1 MKKIILLCTLIAGL
15 TVQAKKLPV
24 SIELGLET
32 GYTKEYISK
41 KSFDTVGLK
50 NIFDK
55 EYKANAMITKANI
68 DIKYPIKLKYFNIKL
83 GGGIAG
89 FITNKVAN
97 ESFVNN
103 DEEYKKY
110 IDFEKDLLNEQ
121 KNLED
126 LYEKLANT
134 KYLCSINAEKLEYEV
149 ETNLPSLKRN
159 LAQKR
164 NLKTKIENA
173 IKKYPTKEAVKQ
185 LNEAQKK
192 AEKDVDY
199 YQDKKDKLFQE
210 MQGIL
215 AEASKYSTNPN
226 IQKIIKDEDEK
237 TAEKRLKKFNEKE
250 KKDIRNFR
258 KKYQDKKNERDNVA
272 RKSAEA
278 SRKKLELLDEL
289 MLADDGAEKLAN
301 CVKNI
306 AEIEQK
312 ITKSNENIENY
323 KKDKKIAKEEKT
335 KLNKEKESLEEKLN
349 TKLEESKKF
358 DKKKLEN
365 IRTYEKAYDILNK
378 ELGYGFSSYGVAEI
392 EYQVLKDLKVFANTK
407 LGFSIK
413 NNQLNKLC
421 NILEKEEAIV
431 DGEKYTYFNKEKVFK
446 IDPLFNVG
454 VGLDYKHIIF
464 ELNSGNNGL
473 INLKLAYE
481 F

>member
-32 GYTKEYISK
+32 GYTREYISK

-55 EYKANAMITKANI
+55 DYKANAMITKANV

-97 ESFVNN
+97 KSFVNN

-110 IDFEKDLLNEQ
+110 IKFENDLLNEQ
-121 KNLED
+121 KKLEN

-134 KYLCSINAEKLEYEV
+134 VYLYSINSGKLEYEE

-164 NLKTKIENA
+164 NLKIKIENA
-173 IKKYPTKEAVKQ
+173 IKKYPTKEAVKK
-185 LNEAQKK
+185 LNEDQNK
-192 AEKDVDY
+192 AEKDVKDY
-199 YQDKKDKLFQE
+199 QEAKDKLFQE

-215 AEASKYSTNPN
+215 VEASKYSTDPK
-226 IQKIIKDEDEK
+226 IQKIIKEEDENNAK
-237 TAEKRLKKFNEKE
+237 KRLSKFNENE
-250 KKDIRNFR
+250 KKVISNFR
-258 KKYQDKKNERDNVA
+258 KRYQDKKNERDEVMSKYA
-272 RKSAEA
+272 IA
-278 SRKKLELLDEL
+278 SRKKVELLDDL

-301 CVKNI
+301 CKKNI
-306 AEIEQK
+306 TEIEQK

-323 KKDKKIAKEEKT
+323 KKDKKIAREEKE
-335 KLNKEKESLEEKLN
+335 KLKKEKESLVEDLNIKLN
-349 TKLEESKKF
+349 ESKKF

-365 IRTYEKAYDILNK
+365 IKTYEKAYDILNK

-392 EYQVLKDLKVFANTK
+392 EYQVLKDLKIFANTK

-454 VGLDYKHIIF
+454 VGIDYKHVIF

>member
-32 GYTKEYISK
+32 GYTREYISK

-55 EYKANAMITKANI
+55 DYKANAMITKANV

-97 ESFVNN
+97 KSFVNN

-110 IDFEKDLLNEQ
+110 IKFENDLLNEQ
-121 KNLED
+121 KKLEN

-134 KYLCSINAEKLEYEV
+134 VYLYSINSGKLEYEE

-164 NLKTKIENA
+164 NLKIKIENA
-173 IKKYPTKEAVKQ
+173 IKKYPTKEAVKK
-185 LNEAQKK
+185 LNEDQNK
-192 AEKDVDY
+192 AEKDVKDY
-199 YQDKKDKLFQE
+199 QEAKDKLFQE

-215 AEASKYSTNPN
+215 VEASKYSTDPK
-226 IQKIIKDEDEK
+226 IQKIIKEEDENNAK
-237 TAEKRLKKFNEKE
+237 KRLSKFNENE
-250 KKDIRNFR
+250 KKVISNFR
-258 KKYQDKKNERDNVA
+258 KRYQDKKNERDEVMSKYA
-272 RKSAEA
+272 IA
-278 SRKKLELLDEL
+278 SRKKVELLDDL

-301 CVKNI
+301 CKKNI
-306 AEIEQK
+306 TEIEQK

-323 KKDKKIAKEEKT
+323 KKDKKIAREEKE
-335 KLNKEKESLEEKLN
+335 KLKKEKESLVENLNIKLN
-349 TKLEESKKF
+349 ESKKF

-365 IRTYEKAYDILNK
+365 IKTYEKAYDILNK

-392 EYQVLKDLKVFANTK
+392 EYQVLKDLKIFANTK

-454 VGLDYKHIIF
+454 VGIDYKHVIF

>member
-32 GYTKEYISK
+32 GYTREYISK

-55 EYKANAMITKANI
+55 DYKANAIITKANV

-97 ESFVNN
+97 KSFVNN

-110 IDFEKDLLNEQ
+110 IKFENDLLNEQ
-121 KNLED
+121 KNLEN
-126 LYEKLANT
+126 LYEKLANIA
-134 KYLCSINAEKLEYEV
+134 YLYSINSEKLEYEE

-164 NLKTKIENA
+164 NLKIKIENA
-173 IKKYPTKEAVKQ
+173 IKKYPTKEAVKK
-185 LNEAQKK
+185 LNEDQNK
-192 AEKDVDY
+192 AEKDVKVC
-199 YQDKKDKLFQE
+199 QEAKDRLFQE

-215 AEASKYSTNPN
+215 VEASKYSTNPK
-226 IQKIIKDEDEK
+226 IQKIIKEEDENNAK
-237 TAEKRLKKFNEKE
+237 KRLSKFNEEE
-250 KKDIRNFR
+250 KKVISNFR
-258 KKYQDKKNERDNVA
+258 KRYQDKKNERDEVMSKYA
-272 RKSAEA
+272 IA
-278 SRKKLELLDEL
+278 SRKKVELLDDL

-301 CVKNI
+301 CKKNI

-312 ITKSNENIENY
+312 ITKSNKNIENY
-323 KKDKKIAKEEKT
+323 KKDKKIAREEKE
-335 KLNKEKESLEEKLN
+335 KLKKEKESLVENLNIKLN
-349 TKLEESKKF
+349 ESKKF

-365 IRTYEKAYDILNK
+365 IKTYEKAYDILNK

-392 EYQVLKDLKVFANTK
+392 EYQVLKDLKIFANTK

-454 VGLDYKHIIF
+454 VGIDYKHVIF

>member
-32 GYTKEYISK
+32 GYTREYISK

-55 EYKANAMITKANI
+55 EYKANAMITKANV

-97 ESFVNN
+97 KSFVNN

-110 IDFEKDLLNEQ
+110 IKFEKDLLNEQ
-121 KNLED
+121 KKLEN

-134 KYLCSINAEKLEYEV
+134 VYLYSINSGKLEYEE

-164 NLKTKIENA
+164 NLKIKIENA
-173 IKKYPTKEAVKQ
+173 IKKYPTKEAVKK
-185 LNEAQKK
+185 LNEAQNK
-192 AEKDVDY
+192 AEKDVKD
-199 YQDKKDKLFQE
+199 YQDAKEKLFQE

-215 AEASKYSTNPN
+215 AEASKYSTNPK
-226 IQKIIKDEDEK
+226 IQKIIKEEDEDIAK
-237 TAEKRLKKFNEKE
+237 RRLKKFNEKE
-250 KKDIRNFR
+250 KKDISNFR
-258 KKYQDKKNERDNVA
+258 KRYQDKKNERDEVM
-272 RKSAEA
+272 RKYAIA
-278 SRKKLELLDEL
+278 SREKIELLDEL
-289 MLADDGAEKLAN
+289 MLADDGAEKLAD
-301 CVKNI
+301 CKKNI

-312 ITKSNENIENY
+312 ITKSNKNIENY
-323 KKDKKIAKEEKT
+323 KKDKKIAREEKE
-335 KLNKEKESLEEKLN
+335 KLKKEKESLEEKLN

-378 ELGYGFSSYGVAEI
+378 ELGYGFSSYGIAEI

-454 VGLDYKHIIF
+454 VGIDYKHVIF

>member
-32 GYTKEYISK
+32 GYTREYISK

-55 EYKANAMITKANI
+55 DYKANAMITKANV

-97 ESFVNN
+97 KSFVNN

-110 IDFEKDLLNEQ
+110 IKFEKDLLNEQ
-121 KNLED
+121 KKLEN

-134 KYLCSINAEKLEYEV
+134 VYLYSINSGKLEYEE

-164 NLKTKIENA
+164 NLKIKIENA
-173 IKKYPTKEAVKQ
+173 IKKYPTKEAVKK
-185 LNEAQKK
+185 LNEDQNK
-192 AEKDVDY
+192 AEKDVKDY
-199 YQDKKDKLFQE
+199 QEAKDKLFQE

-215 AEASKYSTNPN
+215 VEASKYSTDPK
-226 IQKIIKDEDEK
+226 IQKIIKEEDENNAK
-237 TAEKRLKKFNEKE
+237 KRLSKFNENE
-250 KKDIRNFR
+250 KKVISNFR
-258 KKYQDKKNERDNVA
+258 KRYQDKKNERDEVMSKYA
-272 RKSAEA
+272 IA
-278 SRKKLELLDEL
+278 SRKKVELLDDL

-301 CVKNI
+301 CKKNI
-306 AEIEQK
+306 TEIEQK

-323 KKDKKIAKEEKT
+323 KKDKKIAREEKE
-335 KLNKEKESLEEKLN
+335 KLKKEKESLVENLNIKLN
-349 TKLEESKKF
+349 ESKKF

-365 IRTYEKAYDILNK
+365 IKTYEKAYDILNK

-454 VGLDYKHIIF
+454 VGIDYKHVIF

>member
-1 MKKIILLCTLIAGL
+1 MKKIILLCTLITGL

-32 GYTKEYISK
+32 GYTREYISK

-55 EYKANAMITKANI
+55 DYKANAMITKANV

-97 ESFVNN
+97 KSFVNN

-110 IDFEKDLLNEQ
+110 IKFEKDLLNEQ
-121 KNLED
+121 KNLEN
-126 LYEKLANT
+126 LYEKSANT
-134 KYLCSINAEKLEYEV
+134 AYLYSINSGKLEYEE

-164 NLKTKIENA
+164 NLKIKIENA
-173 IKKYPTKEAVKQ
+173 IKKYPTKEAVKK
-185 LNEAQKK
+185 LNEEQNK
-192 AEKDVDY
+192 AEKDVKDY
-199 YQDKKDKLFQE
+199 QEAKEKLFQE

-215 AEASKYSTNPN
+215 VEASKYSTDPK
-226 IQKIIKDEDEK
+226 IQKIIKEEDENNAK
-237 TAEKRLKKFNEKE
+237 KRLSKFNENEKE
-250 KKDIRNFR
+250 VISNFR
-258 KKYQDKKNERDNVA
+258 KRYKDKEKERDEVMSKYA
-272 RKSAEA
+272 IA
-278 SRKKLELLDEL
+278 SRKKVELLDDL

-301 CVKNI
+301 CEKNI

-312 ITKSNENIENY
+312 ITKSNKNIENY
-323 KKDKKIAKEEKT
+323 KKDKKIAKEEKK
-335 KLNKEKESLEEKLN
+335 KLNKEKESLEENLNIKLN
-349 TKLEESKKF
+349 ESKKF

-365 IRTYEKAYDILNK
+365 IKTYEKAYDILNK

-392 EYQVLKDLKVFANTK
+392 EYQILKDLKVFANTK

-431 DGEKYTYFNKEKVFK
+431 DEEKYTYFNKEKVFK

-454 VGLDYKHIIF
+454 VGIDYKHVIF

>member
-32 GYTKEYISK
+32 GYTREYISK

-55 EYKANAMITKANI
+55 DYKANAMITKANV

-97 ESFVNN
+97 KSFVNN

-110 IDFEKDLLNEQ
+110 IKFEKDLLNEQ
-121 KNLED
+121 KKLEN

-134 KYLCSINAEKLEYEV
+134 VYLYSINSGKLEYEE

-164 NLKTKIENA
+164 NLKIKIENA
-173 IKKYPTKEAVKQ
+173 IKKYPTKEAVKK
-185 LNEAQKK
+185 LNEDQNK
-192 AEKDVDY
+192 AEKDVKDY
-199 YQDKKDKLFQE
+199 QEAKDKLFQE

-215 AEASKYSTNPN
+215 VEASKYSTDPK
-226 IQKIIKDEDEK
+226 IQKIIKEEDENNAK
-237 TAEKRLKKFNEKE
+237 KRLSKFNENE
-250 KKDIRNFR
+250 KKVISNFR
-258 KKYQDKKNERDNVA
+258 KRYQDKKNERDEVMSKYA
-272 RKSAEA
+272 IA
-278 SRKKLELLDEL
+278 SRKKVELLDDL
-289 MLADDGAEKLAN
+289 MLADDGAEKLAD
-301 CVKNI
+301 CKKNI

-323 KKDKKIAKEEKT
+323 KKDKKIAKKEKI
-335 KLNKEKESLEEKLN
+335 KLNEEKESLEEKLN

-378 ELGYGFSSYGVAEI
+378 ELGYGFSSYGIAEI

-454 VGLDYKHIIF
+454 VGIDYKHVIF

>member
-32 GYTKEYISK
+32 GYTREYISK

-55 EYKANAMITKANI
+55 DYKENAMITKANV

-97 ESFVNN
+97 KSFVNN

-110 IDFEKDLLNEQ
+110 IKFEKDLLNEQ
-121 KNLED
+121 KKLEN

-134 KYLCSINAEKLEYEV
+134 KYLCNINTEKLEYEE

-164 NLKTKIENA
+164 NLKIKIENA
-173 IKKYPTKEAVKQ
+173 IKKYPTKEAVKK
-185 LNEAQKK
+185 LNEDQNK
-192 AEKDVDY
+192 AEKDVKDY
-199 YQDKKDKLFQE
+199 QEAKDKLFQE

-215 AEASKYSTNPN
+215 VEASKYSTDPK
-226 IQKIIKDEDEK
+226 IQKIIKEEDENNAK
-237 TAEKRLKKFNEKE
+237 KRLSKFNENE
-250 KKDIRNFR
+250 KKVISNFR
-258 KKYQDKKNERDNVA
+258 KRYQDKKNERDEVMSKYA
-272 RKSAEA
+272 IA
-278 SRKKLELLDEL
+278 SRKKVELLDDL
-289 MLADDGAEKLAN
+289 MLADDGAEKLTN
-301 CVKNI
+301 CKKNI

-323 KKDKKIAKEEKT
+323 KKDKKIAKKEKI
-335 KLNKEKESLEEKLN
+335 KLNEEKESLEEKLN

-378 ELGYGFSSYGVAEI
+378 ELGYGFSSYGIAEI

-454 VGLDYKHIIF
+454 VGIDYKHVIF